1 MQSLRGQPFP
11 RALWSR
17 CDPDRVARSI
27 VATTATEYTAPVR
40 NLGWISIAALAL
52 AVVSLFVEQAN
63 LEAAWILAGTNVI
76 DYVVLVLTLIEVGA
90 AFARAPVKRNYVN
103 ANWPSLLFVL
113 AFVLLFSY
121 TKISAGIAG
130 ASGAEAAGSSGY
142 LTVLIIRNLFLLLK
156 VFTRLR
162 KLSSFLTSVIARP
175 AQTIVLSFVLV
186 IVVGALV
193 LMMPFTTVDG
203 RGLPFLAALFTAT
216 SAVCVTGLIVVDTAV
231 VFTIGGQVV
240 ILLLI
245 QIGGLGIMLLSFFTI
260 FVFRQRVSVENK
272 LLISYMLSERNM
284 NALGSAVRRIIL
296 ITFAIELA
304 GALVLLPLLAPS
316 AGGPGRAVFFAL
328 FHAVSAFCNAGFAL
342 FSNSLEGFVANPA
355 VTVVI
360 ALLIIAGGLSFAVI
374 TDSVRTLRSILS
386 GVRHRT
392 RGSRTPPG
400 AARRLSVNTRSVLI
414 VSGILLVAGTF
425 LIYAIEHGRSIA
437 ELPTATQY
445 LAAFFQAVSLRT
457 AGFNTIDLGGLA
469 TTTYLLMIAL
479 MFVGGASGSTAGGIK
494 VNTVA
499 VIVGYLHSQ
508 RTGRRQP
515 LLFRHAISDSHVATA
530 FTVLVFGVVAVGSA
544 TAILG
549 LTESFGLT
557 EILFEAVS
565 AFATVGLSTG
575 VTSELSSAGR
585 IVIIILMFVGRVGP
599 LTLFS
604 AISARPERT
613 TIRYATAD
621 ISVG

>member
-1 MQSLRGQPFP
+1 MR
-11 RALWSR
+11 
-17 CDPDRVARSI
+17 D
-27 VATTATEYTAPVR
+27 
-40 NLGWISIAALAL
+40 LGWISIAALAL
-52 AVVSLFVEQAN
+52 GVVSLFVEQAN
-63 LEAAWILAGTNVI
+63 VDLPWVLAATNVI

-90 AFARAPVKRNYVN
+90 AFARAPVKRNYVG
-103 ANWPSLLFVL
+103 ANLPSLLFVL
-113 AFVLLFSY
+113 VFVLLFSY
-121 TKISAGIAG
+121 TKITGGIAG

-162 KLSSFLTSVIARP
+162 KLSTFLTSVISRP

-186 IVVGALV
+186 IVVGTLV

-240 ILLLI
+240 VLLLI

-284 NALGSAVRRIIL
+284 TALGSAVRRIIL

-328 FHAVSAFCNAGFAL
+328 FHSVSAFCNAGFAL

-355 VTVVI
+355 VTVVF

-374 TDSVRTLRSILS
+374 TDSVTTLRAVLS
-386 GVRHRT
+386 GLRRRIHR
-392 RGSRTPPG
+392 SRTPSG

-414 VSGILLVAGTF
+414 VSGILLFAGTL
-425 LIYAIEHGRSIA
+425 LIYAIEHGRSMTEI
-437 ELPTATQY
+437 PTATQY

-469 TTTYLLMIAL
+469 TTTYLLMMAL

-508 RTGRRQP
+508 RMGRRQP
-515 LLFRHAISDSHVATA
+515 ILFRHAISDSQVATA

-549 LTESFGLT
+549 LTEGFGLT
-557 EILFEAVS
+557 AILFEAVS

-575 VTSELSSAGR
+575 ITAGLSPAGR

-604 AISARPERT
+604 AISARPGRT
-613 TIRYATAD
+613 TVRYATAD